1 MNFTE
6 RLDYLL
12 KKNNLNKHKLS
23 VLCTIPYSTIDG
35 WYKKGCENIRL
46 ETLRKLSNFFNVSIS
61 YWINDDVPEIIGN
74 TQIDCEKKKESDQ
87 EVQKTNTI
95 AILGRDGT
103 REVKHFSD
111 EEFAIVKKML
121 SALPDIDEDL

>member
-1 MNFTE
+1 M
-6 RLDYLL
+6 D
-12 KKNNLNKHKLS
+12 
-23 VLCTIPYSTIDG
+23 
-35 WYKKGCENIRL
+35 
-46 ETLRKLSNFFNVSIS
+46 
-61 YWINDDVPEIIGN
+61 IGN
-74 TQIDCEKKKESDQ
+74 KIRELREAANMTQTELAEKLHTTKQTIHKYENNIVLNIPMNKLELIAKALNTTPAYLMGWEDEKKADN